1 MKLQIHSRPKPGFR
15 ALVNGTLRAH
25 SARGAYARRTRVRRA
40 LGVGLCL
47 WMVLAQTSCI
57 YGFTGGG
64 FDPEIKTIFIQPFD
78 NETVQFEL
86 DQQLFSKLQERVP
99 RGLGIRFAN
108 EQNADAI
115 LTGKIT
121 RYEDAAQNYRPGG
134 GSQTGVE
141 VLQHQVQITI
151 SIRIVDR
158 RPNKNIILWESTTL
172 TGRGEYRPATQTD
185 VEARNQAINHIVQQI
200 IDGAQSQW

>member
-1 MKLQIHSRPKPGFR
+1 MKWLTRFHPKPGFQVR
-15 ALVNGTLRAH
+15 ANTKRAMRK
-25 SARGAYARRTRVRRA
+25 AV
-40 LGVGLCL
+40 LCVLCL
-47 WMVLAQTSCI
+47 VAPVATSSCI

-64 FDPEIKTIFIQPFD
+64 FDPGIKTIFIQPFE

-86 DQQLFSKLQERVP
+86 EQQLFSKLQDKVP

-108 EQNADAI
+108 EQNAHSI
-115 LTGKIT
+115 LTGKIV

-151 SIRIVDR
+151 SVRIVDR
-158 RPNKNIILWESTTL
+158 RPNQNMIVWESTTL
-172 TGRGEYRPATQTD
+172 TGRGEYRPASETD
-185 VEARNQAINHIVQQI
+185 VAAREQALNHIVQQI